1 MKNTFNKNN
10 VFYCCMESVKSLL
23 SCLNKKVIIKRTK
36 RKIKTM
42 VCTNATA
49 NIPHLLSSKCLQ
61 EIVVYKAKTTTQ
73 NKVKEYIG
81 YTYGL
86 FKKRW

>member
-1 MKNTFNKNN
+1 
-10 VFYCCMESVKSLL
+10 MESVKSLL

-42 VCTNATA
+42 VCTNATE

-61 EIVVYKAKTTTQ
+61 EIVVYKATITSKYEI
-73 NKVKEYIG
+73 KEYIG
-81 YTYGL
+81 STGGL
-86 FKKRW
+86 VKKRWYAHISDIIKESS